1 MNSLSM
7 VVNVLK
13 TTNHNLNILI
23 WGNNS
28 FANSV
33 CIENYTLD
41 LWDKVF
47 LSLFHILFYHK
58 ALSLFTIFFPA
69 SKDFGSRLPNL
80 CCKKGNKGKDIKK
93 TGDV

>member
-47 LSLFHILFYHK
+47 FIFVPYSFLS
-58 ALSLFTIFFPA
+58 
-69 SKDFGSRLPNL
+69 
-80 CCKKGNKGKDIKK
+80 
-93 TGDV
+93 

>member
-28 FANSV
+28 FANIV
-33 CIENYTLD
+33 YRTLYIG
-41 LWDKVF
+41 LMEQSF
-47 LSLFHILFYHK
+47 LSLFHILF
-58 ALSLFTIFFPA
+58 
-69 SKDFGSRLPNL
+69 LP
-80 CCKKGNKGKDIKK
+80 
-93 TGDV
+93 